1 MIRRLAAAC
10 TLGAMAHMATTTVAH
25 AQTVDLTTMMG
36 GFTAPN
42 PNNFL
47 GAGVW
52 QYAAGTGWTVNGRN
66 RASAQLVSQQYS
78 ATGGSASFSFNHSFS
93 FERNLF
99 GVCFDGGLLL
109 ASINGGAFAPV
120 VPTVSASSVGYRGP
134 ISTSNGSTRAGE
146 SAFCG
151 FPNDQQSSVVNSN
164 FSTSLAAGNTI
175 QFAFEGVWDNST
187 VNSGANWRIASVTTS
202 GLAPVST
209 VPEPSTYLLVGTG
222 LSLMGV
228 VARRR
233 ERRTVRA

>member
-1 MIRRLAAAC
+1 M
-10 TLGAMAHMATTTVAH
+10 TTTTVTR

-52 QYAAGTGWTVNGRN
+52 QYGAGTGWTVNGRN
-66 RASAQLVSQQYS
+66 RASAQLVSQQYT
-78 ATGGSASFSFNHSFS
+78 AIGGAASFSFTHSFS

-109 ASINGGAFAPV
+109 ANINGAGFAPV
-120 VPTVSASSVGYRGP
+120 LPTSSPSSLGYRGP
-134 ISTSNGSTRAGE
+134 ISTSNGSARAGE
-146 SAFCG
+146 NAFCG
-151 FPNDQQSSVVNSN
+151 FPNDQQGSLVNSS

-175 QFAFEGVWDNST
+175 QFAYEGVWDNST
-187 VNSGANWRIASVTTS
+187 VNPGANWTITSVTTS

-209 VPEPSTYLLVGTG
+209 VPEPSTYLLVGAG

-228 VARRR
+228 FARRR
-233 ERRTVRA
+233 ECRTTRA